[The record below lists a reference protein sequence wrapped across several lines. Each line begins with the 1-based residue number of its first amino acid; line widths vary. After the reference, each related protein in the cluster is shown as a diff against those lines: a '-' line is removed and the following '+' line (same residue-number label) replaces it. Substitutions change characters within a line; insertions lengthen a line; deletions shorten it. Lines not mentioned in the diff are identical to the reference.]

1 MHFSMHI
8 FSLSHNCPCF
18 IFLFIIIPTDC
29 QDGEVRL
36 VGGDGDGDEG
46 TVEVC
51 YANLWGIISQ
61 VGWDD
66 NDAKVVCRS
75 LGFDPQSK

>member
-1 MHFSMHI
+1 MCKI
-8 FSLSHNCPCF
+8 NICF
-18 IFLFIIIPTDC
+18 IFNKDC
-29 QDGEVRL
+29 QDGDVRL

-61 VGWDD
+61 VGWDN

-75 LGFDPQSK
+75 LGFDPTSKNIN